1 MPHKAINPVRHQL
14 SAQQSPRRGLEER
27 LVARSPWVAEVWR
40 RLVFRLP
47 PKSRLRQLLLVRAV
61 KIGLAAYS
69 RGDLDLVLLA
79 HHPNCEYHGPPDQ
92 GGLGTLELQG
102 TSRGHDGY
110 REFEAEWRSAWDA
123 YWIVPQEL
131 IDLGDRYLIIVQMAG
146 HARGSTLTVTQ
157 PAAILEEL
165 DDRGMIIR
173 EQRFTD
179 PAQALNMLG
188 LMTR

>member
-1 MPHKAINPVRHQL
+1 M
-14 SAQQSPRRGLEER
+14 
-27 LVARSPWVAEVWR
+27 
-40 RLVFRLP
+40 
-47 PKSRLRQLLLVRAV
+47 
-61 KIGLAAYS
+61 GLAAYN

-79 HHPNCEYHGPPDQ
+79 HHANCEYHGPPDQ
-92 GGLGTLELQG
+92 GELGTLELPG
-102 TSRGHDGY
+102 TSRGHQGY

-188 LMTR
+188 LVETDVDRHLPGGGRAR

>member
-1 MPHKAINPVRHQL
+1 VQ
-14 SAQQSPRRGLEER
+14 
-27 LVARSPWVAEVWR
+27 V
-40 RLVFRLP
+40 
-47 PKSRLRQLLLVRAV
+47 
-61 KIGLAAYS
+61 GLAAYS

-92 GGLGTLELQG
+92 GELGTLELQG
-102 TSRGHDGY
+102 TSRGHQGY

-179 PAQALNMLG
+179 PAQALNILG
-188 LMTR
+188 LMEDDAQHRADRRPPRSRPDD